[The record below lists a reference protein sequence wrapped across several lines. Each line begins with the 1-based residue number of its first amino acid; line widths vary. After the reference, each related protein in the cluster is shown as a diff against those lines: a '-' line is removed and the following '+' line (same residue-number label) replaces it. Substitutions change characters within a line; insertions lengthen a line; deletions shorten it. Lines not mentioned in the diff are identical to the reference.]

1 LCTNSQVLDDFVP
14 DATGWAVMTDRADA
28 VGPTYLSSM
37 GVRNLVL
44 AYSAGSLVDGL
55 YEVLVY
61 FPASA
66 GLATTVPVDIVH
78 ATGTTRVTVD
88 QTVQPDTTAYLSLG
102 VYAFLQSKTSCGVY
116 FRTELLA
123 KAVVADAVCLDVG
136 QSTGGF
142 TDCLLQAG
150 AARVVGVD
158 VGHGQLD
165 ARLRGDARMTC
176 IEHLNARALD
186 ADALGRHL
194 PDGGFD
200 LVVCDASF
208 ISLTLLLPQW
218 PALLKPGG
226 RVLALVKPQFELGPE
241 ALGKGGIVRDAA
253 QYAALEVGLRTFA
266 EANGL
271 NALDYFDSPIT
282 GGDGNREF
290 FMFAMKPP
298 GTDHDE

>member
-1 LCTNSQVLDDFVP
+1 
-14 DATGWAVMTDRADA
+14 MRADQTL
-28 VGPTYLSSM
+28 V
-37 GVRNLVL
+37 VRGL
-44 AYSAGSLVDGL
+44 ARSRTVAQAMIAAGRVAMLSAGGRVVVTRPSQDVPVHIALGVDASDDDRYVSRGGL
-55 YEVLVY
+55 KLAGALEHTGLGV
-61 FPASA
+61 A
-66 GLATTVPVDIVH
+66 GL
-78 ATGTTRVTVD
+78 
-88 QTVQPDTTAYLSLG
+88 
-102 VYAFLQSKTSCGVY
+102 
-116 FRTELLA
+116 
-123 KAVVADAVCLDVG
+123 VCLDVG

-165 ARLRGDARMTC
+165 ARLRGEARMTC

-186 ADALGRHL
+186 AAALGRHL

-200 LVVCDASF
+200 VVVCDASF

-218 PALLKPGG
+218 PALMQPAG

-241 ALGKGGIVRDAA
+241 APGKGGIVRDAA
-253 QYAALEVGLRTFA
+253 QYAALEVRMRTFA

-271 NALDYFDSPIT
+271 TALDYFDSPIT

-290 FMFAMKPP
+290 FLYATKPP